1 VIKGFVRKGQIA
13 LAVVMGL
20 AAAPAMAQVYSP
32 HLPNVDYA
40 HFEKEGNILFQESL
54 QLVQIRQFALA
65 RSRMQ
70 LATQLIPKNPRAWS
84 LLGGLYLAEDKTEA
98 ALGALLKAQMLDPK
112 DVSVWLRLGTVYFQK
127 KDYGQSI
134 AALQAALDL
143 KPDNPAVLFDMGN
156 ALLMQRKSK
165 EAVSIY
171 EKAYA
176 LDGEFWYPLNNI
188 GLVRYEA
195 GNLRESV
202 RLWRSI
208 LAKKSTNPE
217 REAAKDEPKL
227 ALAVAL
233 YRQGDRGEALTL
245 AKEVL
250 RSERRYGDL
259 KFLKDNLWGDRLV
272 ADTQKLLQE
281 VSIQAV
287 LREEEVPPPLKP

>member
-1 VIKGFVRKGQIA
+1 VIKGFARKGQIA
-13 LAVVMGL
+13 LAVVIGL

-70 LATQLIPKNPRAWS
+70 LATQLIPKNPKAWS
-84 LLGGLYLAEDKTEA
+84 FLGGLYLAEDKTDEA
-98 ALGALLKAQMLDPK
+98 LAALLKALALDPK
-112 DVSVWLRLGTVYFQK
+112 DASVLFRLGNVYFQK
-127 KDYGQSI
+127 KDYVQSI
-134 AALQAALDL
+134 AALQAGLEI
-143 KPDNPAVLFDMGN
+143 KPDTPGALFDMGN
-156 ALLMQRKSK
+156 TFLVQRKSK
-165 EAVSIY
+165 EAIATY

-176 LDGEFWYPLNNI
+176 MDGDFWFPLNNI
-188 GLVRYEA
+188 GLIRYEA
-195 GNLRESV
+195 GNLKESV

-208 LAKKSTNPE
+208 LAKKSTMPD

-233 YRQGDRGEALTL
+233 YRQGDREESLTL

-250 RSERRYGDL
+250 RSERRYSDV

-281 VSIQAV
+281 KSIQAV
-287 LREEEVPPPLKP
+287 LQEEEVPPPAKP

>member
-1 VIKGFVRKGQIA
+1 VIKGFVVRGQIA
-13 LAVVMGL
+13 LALVIGL
-20 AAAPAMAQVYSP
+20 ATAPAMAQVYSP

-70 LATQLIPKNPRAWS
+70 LATQLIPKNPKAWS
-84 LLGGLYLAEDKTEA
+84 FLGGLYLAEDKTDD
-98 ALGALLKAQMLDPK
+98 ALAALLKAQALDPK
-112 DVSVWLRLGTVYFQK
+112 DASVLFRLGNVYFQK
-127 KDYGQSI
+127 KDYAQAI
-134 AALQAALDL
+134 ASLQAGLVL
-143 KPDNPAVLFDMGN
+143 KPDTPGALFDMGN
-156 ALLMQRKSK
+156 TFLVQGKSK
-165 EAVSIY
+165 EAIATY

-176 LDGEFWYPLNNI
+176 LDGEFWFPLNNI
-188 GLVRYEA
+188 GLIRYEA
-195 GNLRESV
+195 GNVKESV

-208 LAKKSTNPE
+208 LAKKSTSPD

-233 YRQGDRGEALTL
+233 YRQGNRGESLTL
-245 AKEVL
+245 AQEVL
-250 RSERRYGDL
+250 RSERRYADV

-281 VSIQAV
+281 TSIQAV